1 MSPIPNSLFFSPE
14 TLQFSYRQKYIQ
26 QYYENQKTGKLKGRL
41 HDISLSKTLSKSL
54 SRSQV
59 RSPSPRSR
67 NLKTKDYVGEAGLT
81 IIESQILG
89 RISNR

>member
-1 MSPIPNSLFFSPE
+1 MSPIPNSLFFPPE

-26 QYYENQKTGKLKGRL
+26 QYYENRKTTKLKGRL
-41 HDISLSKTLSKSL
+41 HEISLSKTLSKSL

-67 NLKTKDYVGEAGLT
+67 NLKTKDYVGEVGLA
-81 IIESQILG
+81 IIESQNLE
-89 RISNR
+89 RVLKR